1 MSARCTAF
9 HPEAPAPQTG
19 GSQPDPGPGCCCR
32 YLGGANL
39 SGDFEHTQKTF
50 LRQWP
55 GEPGRSFRGTFA
67 SQSPSGSYFVI
78 CEGGGAEGSEGCDA
92 LKDTHRPVQS
102 VSMRVVRGR
111 FLALCGA
118 GSAEFYV
125 EACPVWERPR
135 RVFDLRNTLTSF
147 YLKAITPIAVNPGY
161 RPHLFIA
168 NVANEPFAPKS
179 VRASF
184 PASAAASAASADG
197 ATNGGGWPC

>member
-1 MSARCTAF
+1 
-9 HPEAPAPQTG
+9 
-19 GSQPDPGPGCCCR
+19 
-32 YLGGANL
+32 
-39 SGDFEHTQKTF
+39 
-50 LRQWP
+50 
-55 GEPGRSFRGTFA
+55 
-67 SQSPSGSYFVI
+67 
-78 CEGGGAEGSEGCDA
+78 
-92 LKDTHRPVQS
+92 
-102 VSMRVVRGR
+102 MRAVRGR

-179 VRASF
+179 VRAPSLAL
-184 PASAAASAASADG
+184 PRPSAFYPLLLALTG
-197 ATNGGGWPC
+197 QRW

>member
-1 MSARCTAF
+1 M
-9 HPEAPAPQTG
+9 
-19 GSQPDPGPGCCCR
+19 
-32 YLGGANL
+32 
-39 SGDFEHTQKTF
+39 
-50 LRQWP
+50 RQWP

-92 LKDTHRPVQS
+92 LKTSTGSLALFRATLPS
-102 VSMRVVRGR
+102 PCPVSMRVVRGR

-184 PASAAASAASADG
+184 PASRG
-197 ATNGGGWPC
+197 PLLFTLCC

>member
-1 MSARCTAF
+1 
-9 HPEAPAPQTG
+9 
-19 GSQPDPGPGCCCR
+19 
-32 YLGGANL
+32 
-39 SGDFEHTQKTF
+39 
-50 LRQWP
+50 
-55 GEPGRSFRGTFA
+55 
-67 SQSPSGSYFVI
+67 
-78 CEGGGAEGSEGCDA
+78 
-92 LKDTHRPVQS
+92 
-102 VSMRVVRGR
+102 MRVVRGR

-184 PASAAASAASADG
+184 PASRGPLPFAL
-197 ATNGGGWPC
+197 CC